1 MSALP
6 LPLLFALA
14 VETSSSITFRYIPL
28 FSRARAARDEQLK
41 KKLHWALDQ
50 DTGSPFS
57 VARQPPTSCD
67 VAVVVSR

>member
-1 MSALP
+1 MFQLHLP
-6 LPLLFALA
+6 LDEGYAAAPGW
-14 VETSSSITFRYIPL
+14 TR
-28 FSRARAARDEQLK
+28 RNKARAARDEQLK